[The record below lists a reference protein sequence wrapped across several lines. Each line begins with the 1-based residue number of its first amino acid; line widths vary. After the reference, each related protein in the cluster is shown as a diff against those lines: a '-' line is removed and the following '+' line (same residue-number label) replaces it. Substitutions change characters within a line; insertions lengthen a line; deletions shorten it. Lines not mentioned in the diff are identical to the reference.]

1 MYSHVFVVIKEAQ
14 VIRWGLRFTRQP
26 WCVTGFVIKGFII
39 EQLNLNRKRYWEWK
53 KNAVTCG
60 RFRSWNVEVRVT
72 LYTFECVCV
81 PATSLKLMMI
91 ANPFY
96 SASSYRHVNGH
107 TAAATGEVKVWPTVR
122 GYCSFENKNGGSS
135 LGELCNFSIIS
146 FIRTGEYF
154 FVSRLA
160 LACDR
165 QQSSNHLS
173 STYLK
178 MSASFQENIQ
188 HPSFQTPSSMDV
200 RVKTLERRRLGSW
213 RNTASSWLA

>member
-1 MYSHVFVVIKEAQ
+1 MWSRVGGSEAEMSRSESH
-14 VIRWGLRFTRQP
+14 FTRL
-26 WCVTGFVIKGFII
+26 T
-39 EQLNLNRKRYWEWK
+39 
-53 KNAVTCG
+53 
-60 RFRSWNVEVRVT
+60 
-72 LYTFECVCV
+72 VCV
-81 PATSLKLMMI
+81 SLQ
-91 ANPFY
+91 P
-96 SASSYRHVNGH
+96 ASSRWWSLIHF
-107 TAAATGEVKVWPTVR
+107 TLRQATDMWTDGEVKVWPPVR

-135 LGELCNFSIIS
+135 LGELSNFSIIS

-188 HPSFQTPSSMDV
+188 HPSFQTPSSMDI
-200 RVKTLERRRLGSW
+200 RVKTLERTRLGSW